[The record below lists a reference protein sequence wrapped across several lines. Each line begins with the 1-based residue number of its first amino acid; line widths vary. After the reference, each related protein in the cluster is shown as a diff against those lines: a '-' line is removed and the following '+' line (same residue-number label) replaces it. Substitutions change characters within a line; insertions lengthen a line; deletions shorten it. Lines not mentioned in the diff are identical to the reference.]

1 MGALFQ
7 NHEAKVGRLMEIRGA
22 GTARIPGKIMRL
34 RRFVT
39 AFVTVGADGNAGTQ
53 CKMGRKET
61 NEVLRDPIKEFP
73 AIFRTDSPDLE
84 QRPVIAGM

>member
-22 GTARIPGKIMRL
+22 GTARIPGKIVRL

-39 AFVTVGADGNAGTQ
+39 AFVTVGADGSAGTQ
-53 CKMGRKET
+53 CKVGRKET
-61 NEVLRDPIKEFP
+61 NEVLRDPIEEFP
-73 AIFRTDSPDLE
+73 TIFRTDSPDLE
-84 QRPVIAGM
+84 QCPVIAGM